1 MKLIDLLV
9 QELPKHG
16 GWPEFGEELTAVQD
30 CDREVKFHIKGFPI
44 SFGLNKP
51 GLWGSTTPMAWC
63 AGCVNGDDF
72 VPYVL
77 SDDYQA
83 AKVNRLDYEA
93 ALSSLSGKCEFES
106 LARLLIK
113 WINDN
118 GHPHQTIIIDATSAV
133 LYSGEKSIH
142 TEEFIKD

>member
-16 GWPEFGEELTAVQD
+16 GWPEFDEELTAVQD
-30 CDREVKFHIKGFPI
+30 SDREVKFHIEGFRLD
-44 SFGLNKP
+44 FGLNRP
-51 GLWGSTTPMAWC
+51 GLWGSDTHHAWF
-63 AGCVNGDDF
+63 AGAVKGDDF
-72 VPYVL
+72 TPSVL
-77 SDDYQA
+77 SDDYQTST
-83 AKVNRLDYEA
+83 VSRLDYEA
-93 ALSSLSGKCEFES
+93 VLSLRYGKSDFES
-106 LARLLIK
+106 LAKAMMK

-133 LYSGEKSIH
+133 LYSGEKSIT